1 MFLRFV
7 SYVSLDGRKCPDYNP
22 DRNKKGSDPMRYRP
36 TKEERAY
43 SDVDERILRRYIRQ
57 LVEDLSLK
65 ELQRILH
72 VINMMKGG

>member
-1 MFLRFV
+1 
-7 SYVSLDGRKCPDYNP
+7 
-22 DRNKKGSDPMRYRP
+22 MRYRP